1 MDMTTIYP
9 FESPGGWH
17 LIGRTPLW
25 MFDQRREQPV
35 FLAPGDSLSFQRID
49 RKTYD
54 RIAREVEAGSFDWS
68 TLGEEQ
74 MTAALRVV
82 RAGLFDT
89 LQDLGRMGFMA
100 LGMPTAG
107 AMDRIGLTLANALA
121 GNPASSAGLE
131 IGVMGP
137 DLLVEADSVRVAL
150 VGPLSPSLIEGPDAP
165 PKPLES
171 DRSHLLKR
179 GQILRVGMIEGSS
192 TAYLTV
198 AGGFALPPF
207 MGSLST
213 YSRAGIGGFEGR
225 KLAAGD
231 ALPLAR
237 ETAPGGDERKLGQAF
252 DYGSGPIRIV
262 WGPQEDYFSE
272 AGRRTFVEAEYR
284 VSKEADRMGIRFEG
298 PVIKHAVAVD
308 KGGADIISD
317 GIGPGA
323 IQVPGAGLPIVL
335 LADRQTVGGYPKIAT
350 VASVDLP
357 RLGRLLPGQAVH
369 FAAVTV
375 EEAEKLR
382 RDQEARLQRAIAG
395 FVVARPAGGIDLVK
409 LYEENLIDGVVYDR
423 LSD

>member
-1 MDMTTIYP
+1 M
-9 FESPGGWH
+9 S
-17 LIGRTPLW
+17 
-25 MFDQRREQPV
+25 
-35 FLAPGDSLSFQRID
+35 
-49 RKTYD
+49 
-54 RIAREVEAGSFDWS
+54 
-68 TLGEEQ
+68 
-74 MTAALRVV
+74 ALKVV

-89 LQDLGRMGFMA
+89 LQDLGRTGFMA

-107 AMDRIGLTLANALA
+107 AMDRIGLRLANALL
-121 GNPASSAGLE
+121 GNPPGMAGLE

-137 DLLVEADSVRVAL
+137 DLLVDADSVRVAL
-150 VGPLSPSLIEGPDAP
+150 VGPLSPTLIEGPEAP

-171 DRSHLLKR
+171 DRTHLLTR

-192 TAYLTV
+192 TAYLAV

-213 YSRAGIGGFEGR
+213 YARAGVGGLEGR
-225 KLAAGD
+225 KLGQGD

-237 ETAPGGDERKLGQAF
+237 AQATPGDERKLAAPF
-252 DYGSGPIRIV
+252 DYGSGPIRVV
-262 WGPQEDYFSE
+262 WGPQEEYFT
-272 AGRRTFVEAEYR
+272 ADGRRTFADSDYR

-298 PVIKHAVAVD
+298 PVIAHA
-308 KGGADIISD
+308 KGADIISD

-357 RLGRLLPGQAVH
+357 RLGRLLPGQTVR
-369 FAAVTV
+369 FQPVSV

-382 RDQEARLQRAIAG
+382 RDQEARIARTIAD
-395 FVVARPAGGIDLVK
+395 FKVARPAGGIDLAR
-409 LYEENLIDGVVYDR
+409 LYEENLIDGVVYQKPLD
-423 LSD
+423 